1 MCMRP
6 THVIGGA
13 YAGAGLAWAQHQP
26 WWVMATSAA
35 IAAAVAP
42 GPDVDQRRWWRTL
55 DRWVPDEW
63 LGWGGP
69 LQHRGITHFWG
80 VPAAAALAVMAF
92 TPGLWVA
99 WAILAGWVSH
109 LLLDAVWGMASP
121 WDHRGP
127 GIPLLPWSHH
137 VGLGLDTGGAL
148 ETVARWVLSVA
159 PAVLIWHAVTG

>member
-6 THVIGGA
+6 MHHLGGA

-26 WWVMATSAA
+26 WWVIAASAA
-35 IAAAVAP
+35 IAAAAAP

-69 LQHRGITHFWG
+69 LQHRGITHWWG
-80 VPAAAALAVMAF
+80 IPAAGALAVMAF

-99 WAILAGWVSH
+99 WAILAGWASH
-109 LLLDAVWGMASP
+109 LALDFIFGKASP
-121 WDHRGP
+121 FGRGA
-127 GIPLLPWSHH
+127 GIPLMPWWRYVG
-137 VGLGLDTGGAL
+137 VGLDAGGRVENWL
-148 ETVARWVLSVA
+148 LKPLLLVVGPGVFVLHI
-159 PAVLIWHAVTG
+159 L